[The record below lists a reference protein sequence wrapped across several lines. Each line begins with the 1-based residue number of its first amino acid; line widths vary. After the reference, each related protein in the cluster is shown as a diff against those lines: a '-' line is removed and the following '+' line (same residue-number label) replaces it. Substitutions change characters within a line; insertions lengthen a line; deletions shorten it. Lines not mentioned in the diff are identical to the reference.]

1 MTQCETPNGGLSEDL
16 LMCFHGSPG
25 YGAGPCS
32 FLAEGMGRKEGSM
45 GGSQVP
51 RVADKKGIVWVTW
64 LLGHNK
70 VLSWGTELQ

>member
-1 MTQCETPNGGLSEDL
+1 
-16 LMCFHGSPG
+16 MCFHGSPG
-25 YGAGPCS
+25 YGAGPWS

-51 RVADKKGIVWVTW
+51 RVADKKGIVWVHW